1 MDDTGTLH
9 SSVTTR
15 KTRPAGS
22 DGAVLRVQLYGAR
35 VSSRL
40 SPGVSVVFVLET
52 TYRADG
58 HVPRGRRRCRPGPGS
73 PAPDGAPDRR
83 VPRVGVRSSTWV
95 TALLVLLGLTVVG
108 SVVPAPVVALGPGP
122 TFDTLG
128 DANGTPVVSAQGLP
142 TYPTEGHLNMTT
154 VGVTDGISTM
164 TALGMWASGTYRLAP
179 RSSLYPPGES
189 TEQVTAQNQQEFD
202 GSIANAEA
210 AALTHLGL
218 PTRVT
223 VGALTDGSPSS
234 GVLEAGDE
242 IRAVSGTPIPSVQ
255 ALLDAL
261 GAARPG
267 EPVTLSVVRG
277 RAAPRDVTVTPSAHP
292 EDPARAFLGITPAT
306 SPAEGQRLSIT
317 LGDVGGPSAGLMF
330 SLALVDKLTP
340 GPLTGGRFV
349 AGTGTIDA
357 EGRVGP
363 ISGIRFKMIKAQEVG
378 AQTFLVPAAN
388 CAEAAA
394 EGPDDLQLVRVGTLD
409 EAVGALETLNDG
421 GTPQGCS

>member
-1 MDDTGTLH
+1 M
-9 SSVTTR
+9 
-15 KTRPAGS
+15 
-22 DGAVLRVQLYGAR
+22 
-35 VSSRL
+35 
-40 SPGVSVVFVLET
+40 
-52 TYRADG
+52 
-58 HVPRGRRRCRPGPGS
+58 
-73 PAPDGAPDRR
+73 
-83 VPRVGVRSSTWV
+83 GVRSSAWV

-128 DANGTPVVSAQGLP
+128 EVEGTPVVSAEGLP
-142 TYPTEGHLNMTT
+142 TYPTDGHLNMTT
-154 VGVTDGISTM
+154 VGVTDGISTVR
-164 TALGMWASGTYRLAP
+164 ALGMWTSGSYRLAP
-179 RSSLYPPGES
+179 RSSLYPPGRS
-189 TEQVTAQNQQEFD
+189 ADQVAAQNQQEFD

-223 VGALTDGSPSS
+223 VGALTPGSPST
-234 GVLEAGDE
+234 GVLQPGDE
-242 IRAVSGTPIPSVQ
+242 IRAVAGTPIASIQ

-261 GAARPG
+261 AGARPG
-267 EPVTLSVVRG
+267 VPLTLTIVRG
-277 RAAPRDVTVTPSAHP
+277 DAAPREVTVVPGP
-292 EDPARAFLGITPAT
+292 YPDDPARAFLGITPAV
-306 SPAEGQRLSIT
+306 SPTEGQDLSIN

-340 GPLTGGRFV
+340 GALTGGRFV

-363 ISGIRFKMIKAQEVG
+363 ISGIRFKMLKAQEVG

-394 EGPDDLQLVRVGTLD
+394 QAPDELQLVRVATLD
-409 EAVGALETLNDG
+409 DAVSALHTLEAG
-421 GTPQGCS
+421 GTPPACA

>member
-1 MDDTGTLH
+1 M
-9 SSVTTR
+9 
-15 KTRPAGS
+15 
-22 DGAVLRVQLYGAR
+22 
-35 VSSRL
+35 
-40 SPGVSVVFVLET
+40 
-52 TYRADG
+52 
-58 HVPRGRRRCRPGPGS
+58 
-73 PAPDGAPDRR
+73 
-83 VPRVGVRSSTWV
+83 GVRSSTWV

-128 DANGTPVVSAQGLP
+128 EVNGTPVVSAEGLP

-154 VGVTDGISTM
+154 VGVTDGIT
-164 TALGMWASGTYRLAP
+164 TLGALGLWASGNHRLAP

-189 TEQVTAQNQQEFD
+189 SEQVTAQNQQEFD

-223 VGALTDGSPSS
+223 VGTLTEGSPSA
-234 GVLEAGDE
+234 GALEPGDE

-255 ALLDAL
+255 VLLDTLAP
-261 GAARPG
+261 APPG
-267 EPVTLSVVRG
+267 EPLTMAIVRDG
-277 RAAPRDVTVTPSAHP
+277 TPREITVTPAAHP
-292 EDPARAFLGITPAT
+292 ADPARAFLGITPAT
-306 SPAEGQRLSIT
+306 SPTQGQELEIT

-349 AGTGTIDA
+349 AGTGTVDA
-357 EGRVGP
+357 EGGVGP
-363 ISGIRFKMIKAQEVG
+363 ISGIRFKMLKAQEVG
-378 AQTFLVPAAN
+378 AQVFLVPAAN

-394 EGPDDLQLVRVGTLD
+394 DAPDGLQLARVGTLD
-409 EAVGALETLNDG
+409 EAVAALETLDAG
-421 GTPQGCS
+421 GTPPACS